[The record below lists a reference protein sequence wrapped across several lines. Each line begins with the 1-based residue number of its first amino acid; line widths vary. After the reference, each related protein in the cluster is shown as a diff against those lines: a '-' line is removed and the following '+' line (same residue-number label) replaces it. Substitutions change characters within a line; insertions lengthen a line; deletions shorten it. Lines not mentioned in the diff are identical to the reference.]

1 MSALA
6 FQSQNRLSSL
16 QQRLDTA
23 SRGQQ
28 LTTADSLQQLATAA
42 THSWTLDP
50 TLQLYY
56 YIHTPT
62 TTIYQYCES
71 YYNSS
76 GVLTT
81 LDYLSWSIFYNIFIF
96 SNTAVN
102 SNVHKMFI
110 KTSLS
115 FHFIWTIIF
124 ALRTKIW
131 MFPSHNEIFRFLNIQ
146 HKHLI
151 NIRKSFSSY
160 LLGFLGVWKRISWIK
175 VVRDSLWSSHHV
187 MSEECT
193 LLSFM
198 TWNGSVLILLFWV
211 RTYSS
216 RKYCHNP
223 SPSPSPKSKS
233 RVQVKVQVKSSSLKS
248 KL

>member
-28 LTTADSLQQLATAA
+28 LTTADSWQLATAA

-81 LDYLSWSIFYNIFIF
+81 LDYLSWLILYNIFIF

-124 ALRTKIW
+124 VLRTKIW

-146 HKHLI
+146 NKHLI

-160 LLGFLGVWKRISWIK
+160 LLGISWC
-175 VVRDSLWSSHHV
+175 V
-187 MSEECT
+187 EED
-193 LLSFM
+193 FM
-198 TWNGSVLILLFWV
+198 DES
-211 RTYSS
+211 
-216 RKYCHNP
+216 C
-223 SPSPSPKSKS
+223 
-233 RVQVKVQVKSSSLKS
+233 
-248 KL
+248 